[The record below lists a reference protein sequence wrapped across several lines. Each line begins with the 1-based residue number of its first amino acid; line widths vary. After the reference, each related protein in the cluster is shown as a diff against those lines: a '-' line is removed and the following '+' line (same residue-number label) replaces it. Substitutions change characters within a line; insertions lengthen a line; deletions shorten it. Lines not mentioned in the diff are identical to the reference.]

1 MVAIGL
7 LLVRMLCDFFKP
19 RPRLEAEIL
28 ILRHQLN
35 VLQQRTPR
43 RRLHLRWVD
52 RALFIWLY
60 RRYPRILDAMSI
72 VRPENCR
79 TLASQGFYRL
89 LAMEVPLAGGPA
101 ADCSRGARANPKNEF

>member
-1 MVAIGL
+1 VRL
-7 LLVRMLCDFFKP
+7 LQAATA
-19 RPRLEAEIL
+19 RLEAEIL

-60 RRYPRILDAMSI
+60 RRYPLPLLKTPSI
-72 VRPENCR
+72 
-79 TLASQGFYRL
+79 
-89 LAMEVPLAGGPA
+89 
-101 ADCSRGARANPKNEF
+101 

>member
-1 MVAIGL
+1 MNFLIIRGRGARTSSLSVPVQMPAQL
-7 LLVRMLCDFFKP
+7 LDCKP

-72 VRPENCR
+72 VRPETVVR
-79 TLASQGFYRL
+79 WHRKGFTAYWRW
-89 LAMEVPLAGGPA
+89 
-101 ADCSRGARANPKNEF
+101 